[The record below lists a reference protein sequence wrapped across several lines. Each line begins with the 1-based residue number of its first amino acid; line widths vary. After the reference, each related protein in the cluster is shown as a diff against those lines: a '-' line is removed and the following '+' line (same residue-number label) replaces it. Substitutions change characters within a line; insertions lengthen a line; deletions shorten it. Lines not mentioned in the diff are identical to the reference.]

1 MFVSGNF
8 SYFLLQARSCSFLL
22 TSSSGFCCPPCSTSS
37 SKFGGMLL
45 LTLNVTVILQ
55 RKMDRSARLSTTS
68 CKQRIIRV
76 LQSYFSPEIV
86 LVSLVSVPFISS
98 SHPPD
103 IFGRLLFFWSFFSS
117 LISSDKKLP
126 NALSPVE
133 NGPES
138 V

>member
-1 MFVSGNF
+1 MQPSLVPAHLFF
-8 SYFLLQARSCSFLL
+8 WFLLSCLVNLFLKVWRDAVIDIECDRD
-22 TSSSGFCCPPCSTSS
+22 SVKKDGQISTCEHH
-37 SKFGGMLL
+37 
-45 LTLNVTVILQ
+45 
-55 RKMDRSARLSTTS
+55 RLG
-68 CKQRIIRV
+68 IIRA
-76 LQSYFSPEIV
+76 LQSYVSPEIF

-117 LISSDKKLP
+117 LISSDKKSP

-138 V
+138 AQSRNLLGRLSLTGY